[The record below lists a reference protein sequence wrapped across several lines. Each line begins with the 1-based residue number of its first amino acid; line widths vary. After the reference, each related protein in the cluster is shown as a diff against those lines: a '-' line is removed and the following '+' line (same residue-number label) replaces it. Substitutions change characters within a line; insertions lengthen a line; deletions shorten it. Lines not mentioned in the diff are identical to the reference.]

1 MADISR
7 APVERA
13 LHILEAMNG
22 APVVPIREIASATG
36 LPKSSV
42 VRLLG
47 QLAAAGYVEKLSRN
61 AGYRLTARV
70 RRLSWGFRLD
80 DVVVE
85 AASPLMRGF
94 TRVHRWPV
102 FIGTADGDQMIVRYG
117 TVAESPVAVDP
128 LVYEAPSPFLMS
140 AIGKAYLAFCPD
152 WERDA
157 IIARLAQSHRSID
170 RLAQDPGDLRRMLRE
185 IRKAGYAITGEDLR
199 HMTEGLSAAAGDALK
214 RATGLAVPV
223 LSTDRVIACLSL
235 RFMRSVMTDGGAADA
250 YLEPL
255 RQLAEEIANAARQRS
270 NPEQN

>member
-1 MADISR
+1 MDSISR

-22 APVVPIREIASATG
+22 APVMPIREIATATG

-61 AGYRLTARV
+61 TGYRLTSRV

-85 AASPLMRGF
+85 AGSPLMRAF
-94 TRVHRWPV
+94 TREHRWPV
-102 FIGTADGDQMIVRYG
+102 FIGTTDGDQMIVRYG

-128 LVYEAPSPFLMS
+128 LIHEAPSPFLMS

-152 WERDA
+152 WEHDV
-157 IIARLAQSHRSID
+157 IVTRLAQSLRSID
-170 RLAQDPGDLRRMLRE
+170 RLAQEPGDLRRMLRE

-199 HMTEGLSAAAGDALK
+199 NMTEGLSSGVGDARQ

-223 LSTDRVIACLSL
+223 LSADRVIACLSL
-235 RFMRSVMTDGGAADA
+235 RFMRSVMTDREAADA

-255 RQLAEEIANAARQRS
+255 RQLAEEIANAARR
-270 NPEQN
+270 